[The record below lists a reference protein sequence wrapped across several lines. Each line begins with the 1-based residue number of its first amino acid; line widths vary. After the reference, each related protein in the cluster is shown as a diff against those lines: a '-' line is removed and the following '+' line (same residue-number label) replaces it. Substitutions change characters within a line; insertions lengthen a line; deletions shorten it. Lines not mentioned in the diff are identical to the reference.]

1 MAYGTVK
8 KTPTKARTLGA
19 AGKGQ
24 RPAATSRVPQK
35 VGAAAFMRKTNK
47 AVATRAKTLLRK

>member
-1 MAYGTVK
+1 MPFHIK
-8 KTPTKARTLGA
+8 KNTPTKARTLGA

-35 VGAAAFMRKTNK
+35 VKTAAIGRQTIK
-47 AVATRAKTLLRK
+47 RIAKSQKILARR